1 MTKLEPIYYHTPDV
15 YSMEG
20 FTPHIIDR
28 QYLKE
33 LGVKVT
39 PDDDTMEGL
48 IRGSQSFI
56 KRLETKTVIPVPYV
70 VEEEIS
76 LDSNL
81 KIHNYTKRCPTLT
94 YEVSPVKG
102 CMVGCLYCL
111 VTDGVHEQ
119 QLVAYTN
126 YDKLLTRFMETHKDN
141 EHYYYFSAKTEALQE
156 ATLQTGIAHNIL
168 RTFIAH
174 FEKYPDSKARL
185 FIASKAGIKHL
196 LIEHEGES
204 IIDLFTKLKGKMQ
217 FNTSLSIMPI
227 ELRTILE
234 PYSAPIEDRM
244 AAVRLCQ
251 ERGVLSNSALVQP
264 IFPSFLTPER
274 VKDFFTML
282 NENNI
287 VNYKPEF
294 LTVCMENLAWIG
306 QILGNI
312 DRSLERDLYE
322 FYLEPENKDHRKQR
336 GRTAPSRSWS
346 LDCIK
351 DFMRTAE
358 KFNISTSICYWVRH
372 ELNISEE
379 LIPIVNKN
387 GFQCLGYQRRLFESQ
402 VVG

>member
-1 MTKLEPIYYHTPDV
+1 MKKLEPIYYHTPDV

-28 QYLKE
+28 EYLQE
-33 LGVKVT
+33 LGVKVI
-39 PDDDTMEGL
+39 PDDDTIEGL

-56 KRLETKTVIPVPYV
+56 KRLETKTVIPVPYA

-76 LDSNL
+76 LDSQL
-81 KIHNYTKRCPTLT
+81 EIHNYTDRCPTLT

-119 QLVAYTN
+119 QLVTYTN
-126 YDKLLTRFMETHKDN
+126 YDKLLTRLMETHKDD

-217 FNTSLSIMPI
+217 FNTSLSIMPT

-234 PYSAPIEDRM
+234 PYAAPTEDRM

-274 VKDFFTML
+274 LKDFFTML

-306 QILGNI
+306 QILGSI
-312 DRSLERDLYE
+312 DRDLERGLYE
-322 FYLEPENKDHRKQR
+322 FYLAPENQDHRKQR
-336 GRTAPSRSWS
+336 GRTAPNRSWS
-346 LDCIK
+346 LSCIK
-351 DFMRTAE
+351 DIMRAADE
-358 KFNISTSICYWVRH
+358 FNISTSICYWVRH

-387 GFQCLGYQRRLFESQ
+387 GFQCLGYQRRLFESSAC
-402 VVG
+402 G

>member
-1 MTKLEPIYYHTPDV
+1 MKKLEPVYYHTPDV
-15 YSMEG
+15 YSMKG
-20 FTPHIIDR
+20 FAPYIIDR
-28 QYLKE
+28 EYLTK

-39 PDDDTMEGL
+39 PDDDTIEGL

-56 KRLETKTVIPVPYV
+56 ERFKTKTVIPVPYV
-70 VEEEIS
+70 VEEEIP

-81 KIHNYTKRCPTLT
+81 EIHNYTKRCPTLT
-94 YEVSPVKG
+94 YEVTPVKG

-126 YDKLLTRFMETHKDN
+126 YDKLLTRFMETHKDE

-174 FEKYPDSKARL
+174 FEKYPESKARL

-196 LIEHEGES
+196 LIKHEGES
-204 IIDLFTKLKGKMQ
+204 IIDLFTKLKDKMQ
-217 FNTSLSIMPI
+217 FNTSLSIMPT
-227 ELRTILE
+227 ELRTIIE
-234 PYSAPIEDRM
+234 PYSAPVEDRM

-251 ERGVLSNSALVQP
+251 EHGVLSNSALVQP
-264 IFPSFLTPER
+264 IFPSFLTPEL
-274 VKDFFTML
+274 VKDFFGML

-312 DRSLERDLYE
+312 DHDLERSLYE
-322 FYLEPENKDHRKQR
+322 FYLAPENKDHRKQR
-336 GRTAPSRSWS
+336 GRTAPNRSWS

-351 DFMRTAE
+351 DFMSVADE
-358 KFNISTSICYWVRH
+358 FNISTSICYWVRH

-379 LIPIVNKN
+379 MIPIVNKN
-387 GFQCLGYQRRLFESQ
+387 GFQCLGYQRKLFDSK
-402 VVG
+402 